1 MLSLGYKSLQNMLG
15 KSPNQHQ
22 RSLFSPLLS
31 DFIDMNHE
39 LVKLANH
46 LDWKYFEKEF
56 SHLYSAVRKPSVPI
70 RMMVGCLLLKQM
82 HNLGDETLAKAWV
95 RDPYMQYFCGEAHF
109 QHRFPFDPSDFVY
122 FRKRIGEEGFEKIFR
137 QSVLIHGKDAQEKV
151 QLSDTTVQSN
161 NIAFP
166 TDAKLYKKIIDKC
179 NKIARENGI
188 QQRQTYV
195 RKSKQLLR
203 DCYNPNHPKRKKKAR
218 ASLGKL
224 RTIAGRM
231 VREIVREISSEVLQ
245 TIRTEIELFEKI
257 LEQKKDSNNK
267 IYSLHKPFTKCISK
281 GKAHKP
287 YEFGHKVGITIGEK
301 KLIITSVETFEENLH
316 DSKTIEPL
324 IEKMERNNL
333 NKPKEIIYDRGGR
346 GKSEIKGVRIS
357 IPSKPLKSDSP
368 YQKRQKRRKFR
379 RREAIEPVI
388 GHLKSDLR
396 MAENYLLSKSSLKFN
411 ALLSATAWNLKKWMQ
426 NAISWLFKT
435 LNYYMVSSFEPAF
448 IFALNFFYPIFQVQ
462 NIFNPVSLSKN

>member
-1 MLSLGYKSLQNMLG
+1 MKG
-15 KSPNQHQ
+15 KSPNQLQ
-22 RSLFSPLLS
+22 TNIFSPLLS
-31 DFIDMNHE
+31 DFIDMGHE
-39 LVKLANH
+39 LVKLGDR

-56 SHLYSAVRKPSVPI
+56 APLYSNVGKPAVPV

-109 QHRFPFDPSDFVY
+109 QHRFPFDPSDFVH

-137 QSVLIHGKDAQEKV
+137 QSVLIHGKDGQEKV
-151 QLSDTTVQSN
+151 QMSDTTVQSN
-161 NIAFP
+161 NITFP
-166 TDAKLYKKIIDKC
+166 TDAKLYKKIIDRC
-179 NKIARENGI
+179 NKIATENGL

-195 RKSKQLLR
+195 RISKQLLR

-231 VREIVREISSEVLQ
+231 VREIMRELPTQVLE
-245 TIRTEIELFEKI
+245 TLKAEIEIFGKI
-257 LEQKKDSNNK
+257 LTQTKSSSNK
-267 IYSLHKPFTKCISK
+267 IYSLHKPFTQCISK

-287 YEFGHKVGITIGEK
+287 YEFGHKVGITIGLK
-301 KLIITSVETFEENLH
+301 KLIITSVQTFEENLH

-324 IEKMERNNL
+324 IGQMERNNL
-333 NKPKEIIYDRGGR
+333 KKPVEIVYDRGGR
-346 GKSEIKGVRIS
+346 GKSEIKGVKIS
-357 IPSKPLKSDSP
+357 TPNKPLKTDSQ
-368 YQKRQKRRKFR
+368 YQKNKKRKKFR
-379 RREAIEPVI
+379 RRAAIEPVI
-388 GHLKSDLR
+388 GHLKSELR

-426 NAISWLFKT
+426 NAISWLQKLFEQGT
-435 LNYYMVSSFEPAF
+435 LSYFVTAYSS
-448 IFALNFFYPIFQVQ
+448 ILNSVHLILYS
-462 NIFNPVSLSKN
+462 NIKIYSLFCAKN